1 MSVDD
6 LISDQDAL
14 PENAGPVQQ
23 AMGHMVE
30 KAFKRKADKRIIL
43 NLSSVLVWFVALLA
57 FVVLSSFDSLKQYS
71 CLLFF
76 YAIPANAKN
85 KEAAW
90 EFISYIAGLDGQ
102 KQMMQCNMVLP
113 NQKTLAYSDDYLTN
127 TKNFAA
133 SNRIIAAEMS
143 EHSTVGDWAYVED
156 GEWISDWSNVLNT
169 KVRNGKMTL
178 EEFFDDKD
186 VKGTDEIL
194 KKYSSKKYT
203 G

>member
-1 MSVDD
+1 MRH
-6 LISDQDAL
+6 LHR
-14 PENAGPVQQ
+14 QQ
-23 AMGHMVE
+23 RRCVNGTKVYGKQANH
-30 KAFKRKADKRIIL
+30 
-43 NLSSVLVWFVALLA
+43 
-57 FVVLSSFDSLKQYS
+57 SFIEG
-71 CLLFF
+71 

-113 NQKTLAYSDDYLTN
+113 NQKTLAYSDDYLTS

-133 SNRIIAAEMS
+133 SNRIVAAEMS